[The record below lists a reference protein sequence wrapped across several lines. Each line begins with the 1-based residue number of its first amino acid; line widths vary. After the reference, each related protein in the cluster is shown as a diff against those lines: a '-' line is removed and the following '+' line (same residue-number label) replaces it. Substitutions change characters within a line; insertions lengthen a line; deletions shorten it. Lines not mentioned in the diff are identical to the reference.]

1 MLANQRKLMG
11 SSSPSSV
18 AMTDGHRRF
27 FYRNAM
33 TNPSSA
39 VTIMPNANSS
49 ENQRNASET
58 VS

>member
-1 MLANQRKLMG
+1 KLMG

-39 VTIMPNANSS
+39 VTIMPSANSS